1 MMAGLFGSSGVRRP
15 YDRALVD
22 LALQIGSTIGRRAEQ
37 VLVGIDTRTTSPLI
51 ADAFTSGVLGS
62 GGKVGYAGMVPTPA
76 VAYNTRTVNAGCMIT
91 ASHNAEPDNGLKLF
105 NRDGSSFTREQ
116 QTDLEEE
123 LHETSWNGWEKQG
136 LIRGFDAVGG
146 YTDAILER
154 FPGGGGFPV
163 VVDAGNGAG
172 SLLTPGLLAEMG
184 MTPVSINCT
193 PMGHFSRPSEPLEKN
208 LPYISG
214 LIKKTGAKGAVV
226 HDGDADRMMAFD
238 GLGRY
243 ISGDHL
249 LMLFIRYLGAQK
261 VVTTVDT
268 TMAIEE
274 LAEVRRTPVG
284 DSNVSEALLEWGDFG
299 GEPSGAWIFPNHSFC
314 PDGPYAAAL
323 FCEIAREWDIP
334 EELDAMPHYPM
345 IRESLSIEQPGMIL
359 SEIGAAKPTDGI
371 RIIVD
376 DGWCLVRASGT
387 EQKIRITAE
396 GTTMKKAKEMFETGE
411 ELIRKGKLL
420 IGRD

>member
-1 MMAGLFGSSGVRRP
+1 MAGLFGSSGVRRP
-15 YDRALVD
+15 YDRTLVD
-22 LALQIGSTIGRRAEQ
+22 LALQIGSAIGRRAEY

-51 ADAFTSGVLGS
+51 ADVFTSGVLGS
-62 GGKVGYAGMVPTPA
+62 GGAVGYAGMVPTPA
-76 VAYNTRTVNAGCMIT
+76 IAYSTRTMDSGCMIT
-91 ASHNAEPDNGLKLF
+91 ASHNPEPDNGLKMF
-105 NRDGSSFTREQ
+105 NRDGSSFTQEQ
-116 QTDLEEE
+116 QTDLEENRE
-123 LHETSWNGWEKQG
+123 ETVWKGWEEQG
-136 LIRGFDAVGG
+136 SIRPFDAVSG
-146 YTDAILER
+146 YKDAILER
-154 FPGGGGFPV
+154 FAGSGGITI

-172 SLLTPGLLAEMG
+172 SLLTPGLLADMG

-208 LPYISG
+208 LPYIAG
-214 LIKKTGAKGAVV
+214 MIKKTGARGAVV

-238 GLGRY
+238 RLGRY
-243 ISGDHL
+243 IGGDRL
-249 LMLFIRYLGAQK
+249 LTLFARYLGVRK

-284 DSNVSEALLEWGDFG
+284 DSYVSEALLEWGDFG
-299 GEPSGAWIFPNHSFC
+299 GEPSGAWIFPNHSYC
-314 PDGPYAAAL
+314 PDGPYAASL

-334 EELDAMPHYPM
+334 AELDAMPNYPV
-345 IRESLSIEQPGMIL
+345 IRESLSVEQPGKIL
-359 SEIGAAKPTDGI
+359 SALGAAKPTDGI
-371 RIIVD
+371 RITAD

-411 ELIRKGKLL
+411 DLIRKGKLL